1 LTWLLPWPLRLRF
14 CLQSCVN
21 GGAPLSTG
29 VKHMPT
35 DENSEKM
42 VRLLEEIRDLT
53 KERNEKLEALLQ
65 ERRKQYEDA
74 LQRHKQAQ
82 ERALAQ
88 RRRFLW
94 VLTPLLLLAIGFIAY
109 LAFLVVPSEQR
120 QDRQA
125 EEYRMMIQSNYL
137 SQPH

>member
-1 LTWLLPWPLRLRF
+1 
-14 CLQSCVN
+14 
-21 GGAPLSTG
+21 
-29 VKHMPT
+29 MPPAMP
-35 DENSEKM
+35 DDNSDKM

-53 KERNEKLEALLQ
+53 RERNEKLDTLVQTTRQRA
-65 ERRKQYEDA
+65 EDA
-74 LQRHKQAQ
+74 LQRQKEAH

-94 VLTPLLLLAIGFIAY
+94 ILTPLLLVAIGFLSYI
-109 LAFLVVPSEQR
+109 AFLVIPSEQK

-125 EEYRMMIQSNYL
+125 EEYRMRVQSNYL